1 MTIQI
6 VKYVTIHYRIVIA
19 SVLIVVSGTNANV
32 HYLMLQLVDKIRIFH
47 KRRLSFNLF
56 DVLINDI
63 FVIFIIVTKEYKCP
77 ECGEDVELDKFNDHV
92 KNRHK
97 GHVP

>member
-1 MTIQI
+1 M
-6 VKYVTIHYRIVIA
+6 VTALSYA
-19 SVLIVVSGTNANV
+19 KGSYKNFS
-32 HYLMLQLVDKIRIFH
+32 LQ
-47 KRRLSFNLF
+47 NLF

-92 KNRHK
+92 KKRHK
-97 GHVP
+97 GHLDIK